1 MRLINAEFLKLR
13 KRRGL
18 SWGSLFLIVGLP
30 LIIFLILEILHLAD
44 AAKHGPPGGQG
55 AFGNWLGGVFSGGV
69 VTAMIIGAI
78 AGTADVSSGV
88 FRDLVAT
95 GRSRWQLFIAR
106 VPGALMLLLPIV
118 TLGFVLI
125 MIINL
130 AFSGSNPTP
139 GPSHMAQAYGWLLL
153 GTGFALIIALGF
165 ASLIGSRVASIG
177 VLLGWQLVAS
187 PILLQVR
194 SLGPA
199 RQALYTGALARLNP
213 VPTLGGPVTTTVTH
227 SAIVAV
233 FVLVAWILVMLG
245 LGAWRTA
252 TRDA

>member
-1 MRLINAEFLKLR
+1 MRLINAEFMKLR

-18 SWGSLFLIVGLP
+18 SWGSLFLIVGIP
-30 LIIFLILEILHLAD
+30 FIIFLILEILHLAD

-55 AFGNWLGGVFSGGV
+55 AFGNWLQGLFSGGV
-69 VTAMIIGAI
+69 VAAMIIGAI

-106 VPGALMLLLPIV
+106 VPGALMMLLPIV

-130 AFSGSNPTP
+130 AFTGSNPIP
-139 GPSHMAQAYGWLLL
+139 GSSHIAQGYGWLLL
-153 GTGFALIIALGF
+153 GTGFALIIALGL
-165 ASLIGSRVASIG
+165 ASLIGSRAASIG

-187 PILLQVR
+187 PLLLQVR
-194 SLGPA
+194 SLGAA
-199 RQALYTGALARLNP
+199 RQALYTSALARLNP
-213 VPTLGGPVTTTVTH
+213 VPTVEGPGARTVTH
-227 SAIVAV
+227 SVIVAAL
-233 FVLVAWILVMLG
+233 VLVAWILVMLG

-252 TRDA
+252 RRDA